1 MNANRIAQEM
11 IIFLTLV
18 LAAGI
23 GQADES
29 KYELGLR
36 GNVLLGDSVPAN
48 DILGAGVIA
57 RYSLN
62 NGWFIGAGFDAYEYD
77 FERPWKVMGLRQDP
91 NVDVIDASADN
102 SVLSGSFGR
111 LYNKTDRGFD
121 WFWTLGVGFA
131 SPGVDDVAG
140 LTDTGESF
148 DLMFDVGDE
157 IHLMASLGTSYNF
170 SASWSASFTAR
181 VEHHFMDVLV
191 TDRISGNTA
200 KIDSQSP
207 IGASISLNFRF

>member
-1 MNANRIAQEM
+1 MNAMRIAQKM
-11 IIFLTLV
+11 TIFVTLV
-18 LAAGI
+18 LLAVP

-36 GNVLLGDSVPAN
+36 GNVLSGDGVSSS
-48 DILGAGVIA
+48 DILGTGVIG

-77 FERPWKVMGLRQDP
+77 FEGPWRALGLYQDP
-91 NVDVIDASADN
+91 NAGVIDASADN

-111 LYNKTDRGFD
+111 LYNQTDRGFD
-121 WFWTLGVGFA
+121 WFWSLGVGFA
-131 SPGVDDVAG
+131 SPGMDDIAG
-140 LTDTGESF
+140 TTAAGGTF

-157 IHLMASLGTSYNF
+157 IHLLASLGTSYNF

-181 VEHHFMDVLV
+181 VEHHFMDVLI

-200 KIDSQSP
+200 RIDSESP
-207 IGASISLNFRF
+207 IGASLSLNFRF